1 MAEITDHSSAFK
13 CSICRKSF
21 EQESSCKRHIRR
33 CRRKQPTP
41 PRQKSC
47 SHCVSDKTRCD
58 LRQPSCS
65 RCSEKKL
72 GCRYP
77 SSIST
82 DRSAGIAPE
91 HWDAV
96 SSDVLESWTYP
107 PILDGGQ
114 TIIDNSL
121 TAFEET
127 SLVSLGA
134 SFPSTTSS
142 LGMSEIYGSSYQLQA
157 PHSLSPLPLSSETT
171 TLSAPSSQMLI
182 YCPWRQRDSGCVPI
196 AASKPLLE
204 LTLVGGGDKLSAIR
218 SRWINPLFKP
228 PNRTVSVNEASA
240 RFMTQ
245 VLKCYP
251 KMMAR
256 DGTLPPMIHRLQ
268 TTSRTIPTPLVDC
281 LAWTKMW
288 EHRTG
293 NLDAMLLNAMQGE
306 VERLYKNY
314 RSYEQ
319 VDLLAALQASLMYSI
334 MIYLD
339 SNTMAKYGTQLV
351 LGKLQEMAYRLLAT
365 TEFPRADISSKVPDR
380 ELWAIASAAQRT
392 VLAIYVFDCVVCFLN
407 RIPVYS
413 CDELDF
419 IPAPVCRRLWE
430 AREYETW
437 REEYGNWFKVW
448 KGREVLMGEL
458 LIQHTESYASK
469 RVEEW
474 LSEAD
479 EFGMLIFTGS
489 LLSVNSK

>member
-1 MAEITDHSSAFK
+1 MDISTNFGWRANDNRQSSYGVRRNIV
-13 CSICRKSF
+13 SL
-21 EQESSCKRHIRR
+21 IRR
-33 CRRKQPTP
+33 FFPFHHVLPRHVRDLWLVVPTP
-41 PRQKSC
+41 
-47 SHCVSDKTRCD
+47 
-58 LRQPSCS
+58 
-65 RCSEKKL
+65 
-72 GCRYP
+72 GAIFFINP
-77 SSIST
+77 SSPLRDHDSFRPIF
-82 DRSAGIAPE
+82 A
-91 HWDAV
+91 DANLL
-96 SSDVLESWTYP
+96 SLEAKRFWYS
-107 PILDGGQ
+107 I
-114 TIIDNSL
+114 
-121 TAFEET
+121 
-127 SLVSLGA
+127 V
-134 SFPSTTSS
+134 
-142 LGMSEIYGSSYQLQA
+142 
-157 PHSLSPLPLSSETT
+157 
-171 TLSAPSSQMLI
+171 
-182 YCPWRQRDSGCVPI
+182 
-196 AASKPLLE
+196 ASKPLSE
-204 LTLVGGGDKLSAIR
+204 LTLVGGEDKLSHIR
-218 SRWINPLFKP
+218 SRWINPLFRP

-256 DGTLPPMIHRLQ
+256 DGTLPPIIHRLQ
-268 TTSRTIPTPLVDC
+268 TTSRTTPTPLVDC

-293 NLDAMLLNAMQGE
+293 NLDAMLLNAMRGE
-306 VERLYKNY
+306 VERLYKNH

-319 VDLLAALQASLMYSI
+319 VDLLAALQASLIYSI
-334 MIYLD
+334 MICLD
-339 SNTMAKYGTQLV
+339 SNTTAKYGTQLV
-351 LGKLQEMAYRLLAT
+351 LGQLQEMTYRLLSM

-458 LIQHTESYASK
+458 LIQLTESYASK

>member
-1 MAEITDHSSAFK
+1 MAEITDQPSAFK

-21 EQESSCKRHIRR
+21 EQGCIPVHNRHANATSDVVDESSPH
-33 CRRKQPTP
+33 
-41 PRQKSC
+41 
-47 SHCVSDKTRCD
+47 HH
-58 LRQPSCS
+58 
-65 RCSEKKL
+65 
-72 GCRYP
+72 
-77 SSIST
+77 
-82 DRSAGIAPE
+82 DRSPVPIVSAGIAPE
-91 HWDAV
+91 HWDTI
-96 SSDVLESWTYP
+96 SSDVLESWTYQ

-121 TAFEET
+121 TAFGET

-134 SFPSTTSS
+134 SFPPATSS
-142 LGMSEIYGSSYQLQA
+142 FGMSEIYGSSYQLQA
-157 PHSLSPLPLSSETT
+157 PYSLSPLPLPSETM
-171 TLSAPSSQMLI
+171 TLSDPSSQMLI
-182 YCPWRQRDSGCVPI
+182 YCPWRQRDSGIPVV
-196 AASKPLLE
+196 ASKPLSE
-204 LTLVGGGDKLSAIR
+204 LTLVGGEDKLSPIR

-228 PNRTVSVNEASA
+228 PNRTVSVNQASA

-251 KMMAR
+251 KMIAR

-293 NLDAMLLNAMQGE
+293 NLDAILLNAMQGE
-306 VERLYKNY
+306 VERLYKN
-314 RSYEQ
+314 
-319 VDLLAALQASLMYSI
+319 VDLLAALQASLIYSI
-334 MIYLD
+334 MICLD
-339 SNTMAKYGTQLV
+339 SNTTAKYGTQLV
-351 LGKLQEMAYRLLAT
+351 LGQLQEMAYRLLAM
-365 TEFPRADISSKVPDR
+365 TEFPRADIFSKVPDR

-437 REEYGNWFKVW
+437 REEYGNWFKAW

-489 LLSVNSK
+489 LLSVNSN